1 MAGVNAV
8 LDLEELREDIRNM
21 TRDQAIY
28 KVLKEE
34 LSALGYWKSLPRG
47 NPQAGY
53 KKSRTAISRG

>member
-1 MAGVNAV
+1 M
-8 LDLEELREDIRNM
+8 LDLEELRKAIKSM
-21 TRDQAIY
+21 TREQAIY

-53 KKSRTAISRG
+53 KKSKTALGRG